1 MSKITTC
8 QVGIDW
14 GSSSFRAYHFDQQ
27 FCLID
32 SVESKKGIKYV
43 VDGAFEE
50 CLFSLVGQWLQPG
63 DTVLLSGM
71 ITSRNGWVETPYI
84 AIPTTPDGLIKRAV
98 HRIVRDIR
106 LVFLPGLSQD
116 YPRTD
121 VLRGEELQLF
131 GATRTMENALVVMP
145 GTHSK
150 WAQLKN
156 GEVVAFQT
164 IVTGELFDVLLTNTL
179 VGQLATEKRLY
190 KGVFAQGVQQGY
202 DSGKIVS
209 ELFQCRSRVLLG
221 KLAEHEVH
229 SYLSGLL
236 IGNEIS
242 EAVSSGASDSGVIVL
257 VGSDALCQRYQL
269 AFDCLH
275 IDAIQADSATTTR
288 AFAQLM
294 ALL

>member
-1 MSKITTC
+1 MSKITTS
-8 QVGIDW
+8 QIGIDW
-14 GSSSFRAYHFDQQ
+14 GSSGFRAYQFDQQ
-27 FCLID
+27 LCLID
-32 SVESKKGIKYV
+32 TIKSEMGIKYV

-50 CLFSLVGQWLQPG
+50 CLFSLIGQCLQPG

-84 AIPTTPDGLIKRAV
+84 PVPTAPNGLIEQAV
-98 HRIVRDIR
+98 ERIVRDIR

-116 YPRTD
+116 YPRSD

-131 GATRTMENALVVMP
+131 GATQTIDNALVVMP

-156 GEVVAFQT
+156 GEVIAFQT
-164 IVTGELFDVLLTNTL
+164 IVTGELFEVLLTDTL
-179 VGQLATEKRLY
+179 VGQLATEKRLN
-190 KGVFAQGVQQGY
+190 KAVFAQGVQQGFET
-202 DSGKIVS
+202 GKIVS
-209 ELFQCRSRVLLG
+209 ELFQCRSSVLLG
-221 KLAEHEVH
+221 KLTEQDVH

-242 EAVSSGASDSGVIVL
+242 EAVPSGECASGAIVL

-275 IDAIQADSATTTR
+275 IDAIQADSATTIR
-288 AFAQLM
+288 AFAQLL